1 MLLTEINTNNR
12 STDMGFSM
20 VDDKVG
26 WKMAD
31 KLKMSINNI
40 CSHLINLLKPFK
52 CIFEQISILISIFV

>member
-31 KLKMSINNI
+31 KLKMSNNV
-40 CSHLINLLKPFK
+40 N
-52 CIFEQISILISIFV
+52 E